1 MRVGIVVPV
10 LNNFSQALDFIS
22 SARSQE
28 HELVFLIQPQYRE
41 KVALAKAWNTGIRQA
56 WDRSCDCVIVS
67 NDDVLFA
74 PDTIDK
80 WVAESQQLPQDV
92 VLTVPS
98 DASKYFEDPYDIVES
113 RGKTFELTFEAEMDF
128 SCFMVRPGF
137 QKLCGWFDENFYPCW
152 WEDIDMDYRISLL
165 GIRWLRV
172 HAPFIHLGH
181 QTTNRLGRSASAA
194 LSEAYFVQKWG
205 SLNRFEPQS
214 FKTPYNDSEMSPTD
228 WIEGYMEGYVL
239 PRRPI
244 RVVARRAFAYLK
256 RRLLNGK

>member
-128 SCFMVRPGF
+128 SWFYGKTRFPKVMWVVRRKFLPMLVGGT
-137 QKLCGWFDENFYPCW
+137 L
-152 WEDIDMDYRISLL
+152 I
-165 GIRWLRV
+165 
-172 HAPFIHLGH
+172 
-181 QTTNRLGRSASAA
+181 
-194 LSEAYFVQKWG
+194 
-205 SLNRFEPQS
+205 
-214 FKTPYNDSEMSPTD
+214 
-228 WIEGYMEGYVL
+228 WITESVS
-239 PRRPI
+239 
-244 RVVARRAFAYLK
+244 
-256 RRLLNGK
+256 